1 MKKINKK
8 DLMKLSY
15 TDFVSLICEENRP
28 SGGKFTIREIAK
40 NSFINENSKVLEIG
54 CTNGFSSLEINKL
67 TNCKVI
73 GIDINR
79 NSVENANA
87 RILENGLDPKRIS
100 FEYGNVENLRFNDS
114 EFDLIIC
121 GNAMSF
127 VSDKSKAIEELK
139 RVLKPNG
146 FISIVPIWYLDKPD
160 EKIISRVNE
169 ELGFE
174 INCTYEKDWS
184 LYDKWGLE
192 LYYKKNYSFLKRTEE
207 DIKKYAVNMIN
218 NKPQLNIYDKSE
230 KEIIINRWI
239 RTMNA
244 FNDNLSLTNFSI
256 ILLRKSLV
264 KEEEELFIIN
274 PAKMSKLR

>member
-1 MKKINKK
+1 MKKIDKT

-28 SGGKFTIREIAK
+28 SGGKFTIREIAQ
-40 NSFINENSKVLEIG
+40 NAFINKDSKVLEIG
-54 CTNGFSSLEINKL
+54 CTNGFSSLEMNKL
-67 TNCKVI
+67 TNCNII
-73 GIDINR
+73 GIDINK
-79 NSVENANA
+79 NSVENANK
-87 RILENGLDPKRIS
+87 RILENGLDSNKIS
-100 FEYGNVENLRFNDS
+100 FEYGNAENLRFNDA

-146 FISIVPIWYLDKPD
+146 FISIVPIWYLNKPD
-160 EKIISRVNE
+160 EKIISKVNE

-184 LYDKWGLE
+184 VYDKWGLE
-192 LYYKKNYSFLKRTEE
+192 LYYKKNYSFIKRTEKE
-207 DIKKYAVNMIN
+207 IKDYAVNMIR
-218 NKPQLNIYDKSE
+218 NKSQLNIYNESE

-239 RTMNA
+239 RTMNV
-244 FNDNLSLTNFSI
+244 FNENLSLTNFSI

-274 PAKMSKLR
+274 P

>member
-1 MKKINKK
+1 MEKVKKE

-15 TDFVSLICEENRP
+15 TDFVSLIREENRP

-67 TNCKVI
+67 TNCNVI
-73 GIDINR
+73 GIDINQ
-79 NSVENANA
+79 NSVDNANE
-87 RILENGLDPKRIS
+87 RIVENGLDLSKIS
-100 FEYGNVENLRFNDS
+100 FEYGNAESLRFEDN

-127 VSDKSKAIEELK
+127 VADKNKAIEELK

-146 FISIVPIWYLDKPD
+146 FISIVPIWYLDNPD
-160 EKIISRVNE
+160 EKIISKVNK

-174 INCTYEKDWS
+174 INCTFESDWS

-192 LYYKKNYSFLKRTEE
+192 LYYKKNYGFIKRTSEE
-207 DIKKYAVNMIN
+207 IKKYAIN
-218 NKPQLNIYDKSE
+218 LIDSKQHLNIYNESE

-239 RTMNA
+239 RTMTV
-244 FNDNLSLTNFSI
+244 FNDNLSMTNFSI

-264 KEEEELFIIN
+264 KEEEELFIIETKN
-274 PAKMSKLR
+274 N